1 MTPQEWV
8 NHFTVYKTPWD
19 KFTPDEQKTYLPF
32 IINIWLAQDPNLIEV
47 VNQVQRQQV
56 PNRDHYNFYLKFL
69 PKKRLNYRW
78 IKAKKKIYGKDVVER
93 IAAFYSEGYAQILD
107 SIPLLSE
114 QQIIKILEQTGLNN
128 KSIKQLLK

>member
-8 NHFTVYKTPWD
+8 NHFTVYKTPWN

-32 IINIWLAQDPNLIEV
+32 IINIWLAQTPDLIEIV
-47 VNQVQRQQV
+47 DQVQQQQV

-69 PKKRLNYRW
+69 PKKRLNSRW

-93 IAAFYSEGYAQILD
+93 IAAFYSEGSSQILD
-107 SIPLLSE
+107 SISLLSE
-114 QQIIKILEQTGLNN
+114 QQVINILEQTGLNS
-128 KSIKQLLK
+128 KTIKQLMK